1 MTIRPANSRSN
12 HANGPESN
20 APDSRLPYPNSSADA
35 LNVARQ
41 QGDAF
46 VSTLFGLA
54 SRQRPGHATTRQARG
69 GRTVSTQPN
78 FLYEPTLAST
88 SNNPVA
94 DAQNQNVEFLESLY
108 QVYQDQTRMNNMTSW
123 LTPTRAPTPHT
134 NYPVNFEQQM
144 GTGGRTGGTQ
154 SSRPS
159 EHTFVNSGDNP
170 VAPGRNQQL
179 EFLNSL
185 SQSTLDQTL
194 RNNAANHSNHS
205 PDPTGQMDPER
216 RP

>member
-1 MTIRPANSRSN
+1 MNSI
-12 HANGPESN
+12 
-20 APDSRLPYPNSSADA
+20 
-35 LNVARQ
+35 
-41 QGDAF
+41 
-46 VSTLFGLA
+46 
-54 SRQRPGHATTRQARG
+54 
-69 GRTVSTQPN
+69 
-78 FLYEPTLAST
+78 
-88 SNNPVA
+88 
-94 DAQNQNVEFLESLY
+94 
-108 QVYQDQTRMNNMTSW
+108 TSW

-170 VAPGRNQQL
+170 VAAARNQQL
-179 EFLNSL
+179 ELINHL
-185 SQSTLDQTL
+185 SQSALDQTR

-216 RP
+216 RAGGARYRRP